1 MDHSIRA
8 SHIYGQGVTCSLWV
22 PLSTFVK
29 RDNKPFCIHTASER
43 TNWGNTHGKN
53 HSIRGMLVT
62 LPFQLSSLCTF
73 PPHVGAF
80 SAGHVPP
87 PPALNLLCI
96 ASIVLYLSH
105 HCDYLALSWT
115 PPPTGEVLNPR
126 GTMCSCSK
134 PDKMGTQA

>member
-1 MDHSIRA
+1 MNHPIRA
-8 SHIYGQGVTCSLWV
+8 SHKYGQGVTCSLWV

-43 TNWGNTHGKN
+43 TNWGNTQGKN